1 MSGQWPGPRLTPT
14 VTNANMP
21 RCRGPSLVVI
31 VFLYRGLANAC
42 SGASMRCAYLS
53 VRAAA
58 ALISAAVCSFGAH
71 AQQQRLPVV
80 GYLSFTSPDE
90 RPTLVAAFRQGLQQA
105 GFIVGQNVAIEY
117 RSAGGKSDRLPALAA
132 ELAKI
137 PAAVIAATGGEAV
150 ARAAKAATS
159 QIPIVF
165 TSSSD
170 VVKGGLVAS
179 LNRPGGNVTGVS
191 LLGYELDSK
200 RLQLLRELLPRSSTI
215 GVLMDANNPVITA
228 TLPQMKTAADANGQR
243 LVVLD
248 ARTEVDIDAAF
259 ASLRSK
265 GVDALL
271 VTTNPFYEGRRDDIV
286 ALAKRHSV
294 PVLYPWREYS
304 VAGGLISYGTSFTES
319 YRQAGLYVGRIL
331 KGEKPADLP
340 VVQATK
346 FELLVN
352 ITTAK
357 SLGLIVPP
365 SILVSADE
373 VIE

>member
-1 MSGQWPGPRLTPT
+1 MKRA
-14 VTNANMP
+14 V
-21 RCRGPSLVVI
+21 
-31 VFLYRGLANAC
+31 LA
-42 SGASMRCAYLS
+42 L
-53 VRAAA
+53 RAATA
-58 ALISAAVCSFGAH
+58 VVSAAIACAFGAH
-71 AQQQRLPVV
+71 AQQQSLPVV

-105 GFIVGQNVAIEY
+105 GFVVGQNVAIEY
-117 RSAGGKSDRLPALAA
+117 RSAGGKFERLPALAA
-132 ELAKI
+132 ELT
-137 PAAVIAATGGEAV
+137 AAVIASTGGEAV

-165 TSSSD
+165 TTSSD

-191 LLGYELDSK
+191 LLGYELDAK
-200 RLQLLRELLPRSSTI
+200 RLQLLRELLPRASTI
-215 GVLMDANNPVITA
+215 GVLVDANNPAIAA
-228 TLPQMKTAADANGQR
+228 TLPQLKAAADANGLR

-248 ARTEVDIDAAF
+248 ARTEVEIDATF
-259 ASLRSK
+259 ASLQSK
-265 GVDALL
+265 GVDGLL
-271 VTTNPFYEGRRDDIV
+271 VATNPFYEGRRDDIV
-286 ALAKRHSV
+286 ALAKRHSI

-352 ITTAK
+352 MKTAR
-357 SLGLIVPP
+357 SLGVTVPP
-365 SILVSADE
+365 SILVAADE

>member
-1 MSGQWPGPRLTPT
+1 VRRRDFIKAVAGSASLWP
-14 VTNANMP
+14 
-21 RCRGPSLVVI
+21 LV
-31 VFLYRGLANAC
+31 
-42 SGASMRCAYLS
+42 
-53 VRAAA
+53 
-58 ALISAAVCSFGAH
+58 AH
-71 AQQQRLPVV
+71 AQQPQPVV

-105 GFIVGQNVAIEY
+105 GFVAGQNVKIEY
-117 RSAGGKSDRLPALAA
+117 RSAEGKLDRLPALAA
-132 ELAKI
+132 ELVKI
-137 PAAVIAATGGEAV
+137 PVTVIASTGGEAV
-150 ARAAKAATS
+150 ARAAKTATS

-191 LLGYELDSK
+191 LLGYELDAK
-200 RLQLLRELLPRSSTI
+200 RFQLLRELLPRAATI
-215 GVLMDANNPVITA
+215 GVLVSANNPAITA
-228 TLPQMKTAADANGQR
+228 TLPDMKVAAEANGQR

-248 ARTEVDIDAAF
+248 ARTEADIDATF

-271 VTTNPFYEGRRDDIV
+271 ITTNPFYEGRRDRIV
-286 ALAKRHSV
+286 ALAKSHSV
-294 PVLYPWREYS
+294 PVLYPWREYAS
-304 VAGGLISYGTSFTES
+304 VGGLISYGTSFTES
-319 YRQAGLYVGRIL
+319 YRQAGIYVGRIL

-346 FELLVN
+346 FELLINVK
-352 ITTAK
+352 TAK
-357 SLGLIVPP
+357 TLGLTVPTA
-365 SILVSADE
+365 ILIAADE

>member
-1 MSGQWPGPRLTPT
+1 
-14 VTNANMP
+14 
-21 RCRGPSLVVI
+21 
-31 VFLYRGLANAC
+31 
-42 SGASMRCAYLS
+42 
-53 VRAAA
+53 
-58 ALISAAVCSFGAH
+58 
-71 AQQQRLPVV
+71 
-80 GYLSFTSPDE
+80 
-90 RPTLVAAFRQGLQQA
+90 
-105 GFIVGQNVAIEY
+105 
-117 RSAGGKSDRLPALAA
+117 
-132 ELAKI
+132 
-137 PAAVIAATGGEAV
+137 
-150 ARAAKAATS
+150 
-159 QIPIVF
+159 
-165 TSSSD
+165 
-170 VVKGGLVAS
+170 
-179 LNRPGGNVTGVS
+179 
-191 LLGYELDSK
+191 
-200 RLQLLRELLPRSSTI
+200 
-215 GVLMDANNPVITA
+215 MDANNPVITA
-228 TLPQMKTAADANGQR
+228 TLPQMKTAADSNGQR

-352 ITTAK
+352 IKTAK